1 MMAMFKLI
9 PSGQIVWASDSPYG
23 RPSNSAVTH
32 LRFAIQAGVGIDAL
46 RSIAGGQIE
55 RVLDCAELEHHGRPA
70 GEAEPI
76 SPHLERVVAHLVA
89 AIGQVIAD
97 ASPAESV
104 SLARLAC
111 DVDGDDPARPLLDG
125 ILQIL
130 ARASE
135 LAVEEDGKVRFPP
148 SATLLVAA
156 LSIARTPAAPLPA

>member
-1 MMAMFKLI
+1 MATTTATT
-9 PSGQIVWASDSPYG
+9 STVQERSW
-23 RPSNSAVTH
+23 SN
-32 LRFAIQAGVGIDAL
+32 
-46 RSIAGGQIE
+46 
-55 RVLDCAELEHHGRPA
+55 PA
-70 GEAEPI
+70 
-76 SPHLERVVAHLVA
+76 R
-89 AIGQVIAD
+89 
-97 ASPAESV
+97 SPAESV